1 MANYRS
7 WRNVSPSGTLWRV
20 VSDKPEHRI
29 LPDGVMDLVWCD
41 GKFIFAGPDTT
52 AVSVQVLPGS
62 ATWGLRLAPGVAHAL
77 LGIPTLE
84 VRGERVALDELVTL
98 PPSIVDSAYEAP
110 ATALTSLAESLW
122 ARAAVG
128 PAELR
133 LATSLERATRN
144 GHSVSAIAEAHFL
157 SERSLRRLS
166 GDLFGYGPKTL
177 ASIHRFRRAL
187 RLARAG
193 VSFSETAARAGY
205 ADQAHL
211 SREVKRF
218 TGATLTELLA
228 D

>member
-1 MANYRS
+1 MADYRS
-7 WRNVSPSGTLWRV
+7 WRHVSPVGTLWRV
-20 VSDKPEHRI
+20 IADKPEHRI

-41 GKFIFAGPDTT
+41 GEFIFAGPDTT
-52 AVSVQVLPGS
+52 AVSVQVPPGN

-77 LGIPTLE
+77 LGIPTFE
-84 VRGERVALDELVTL
+84 VRGERVALTELVSL
-98 PPSIVDSAYEAP
+98 PTAIVDSANKAP
-110 ATALTSLAESLW
+110 ATALTALAETLW
-122 ARAAVG
+122 TRSSVD

-133 LATSLERATRN
+133 LAVSLERAAQN
-144 GHSVSAIAEAHFL
+144 GDSVSAIAEAHNL

-166 GDLFGYGPKTL
+166 DHLFGYSPKTL

-187 RLARAG
+187 RFARARIP
-193 VSFSETAARAGY
+193 FSEVAGRAGY

-218 TGATLTELLA
+218 TGVTLTELLT